1 MAGARSAGARRTQA
15 ERRDASERQLLQA
28 AAAVIGERGVSAA
41 TFENIGQRAGYSR
54 GLVTQRFGSKQGL
67 IDALIAHLEARQGEA
82 TSEAAEVDGQPA
94 VDLLVGYVDHFLRN
108 IALDGEAKAYF
119 MLMAGAVAELSPQ
132 RSAFAAVHEGV
143 EHRLEALIRR
153 GQAEGAIRAQ
163 LDPKAAALT
172 VGSLLLGLSLQ
183 LIIDP
188 QMNLEPIREMTLAA
202 LRQALGGAETASGPA

>member
-1 MAGARSAGARRTQA
+1 MAGARPVGVRRTQA

-41 TFENIGQRAGYSR
+41 TFENIGHRAGYSR

-67 IDALIAHLEARQGEA
+67 IDALIAHLEARQ
-82 TSEAAEVDGQPA
+82 DGGAPGAGDGDERPA
-94 VDLLVGYVDHFLRN
+94 VELLLGYVDHFLRN

-132 RSAFAAVHEGV
+132 RSAFADVHEGV
-143 EHRLEALIRR
+143 ERRLEALIRR
-153 GQAEGAIRAQ
+153 GQAEGSIRPQ

-188 QMNLEPIREMTLAA
+188 HMNLEPIRQMTLAA
-202 LRQALGGAETASGPA
+202 LRQALGGGEAGQALA